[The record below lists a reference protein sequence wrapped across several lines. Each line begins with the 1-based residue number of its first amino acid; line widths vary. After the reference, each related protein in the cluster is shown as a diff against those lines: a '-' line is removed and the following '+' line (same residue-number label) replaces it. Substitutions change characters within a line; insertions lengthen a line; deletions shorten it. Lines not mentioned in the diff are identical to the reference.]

1 VQNENLDDFRF
12 APLRSSDLPSLAA
25 WLAQPHVERWWREPS
40 DLIAVELSYGPLAE
54 GLDPTE
60 GFIVYFGDRPIG
72 YVQRYLIDEDPDWRE
87 TIRGALGYSGGIGID
102 YLIGDPDF
110 VGKGIGRRLISKF
123 VEASWN
129 RYGSAERIIVA
140 LQQDNIASWKALEAT
155 GFRRAWEGELV
166 SSDPSD
172 RGPSYIYIINR
183 DQD

>member
-1 VQNENLDDFRF
+1 
-12 APLRSSDLPSLAA
+12 
-25 WLAQPHVERWWREPS
+25 
-40 DLIAVELSYGPLAE
+40 
-54 GLDPTE
+54 
-60 GFIVYFGDRPIG
+60 
-72 YVQRYLIDEDPDWRE
+72 
-87 TIRGALGYSGGIGID
+87 
-102 YLIGDPDF
+102 
-110 VGKGIGRRLISKF
+110 